1 MTNANLALS
10 ALPARIP
17 GISMLYDEDSNFR
30 YALLLDL
37 SKFEP
42 AKYDRDA
49 LFERFSNRLMSEY
62 ERLESHIEA
71 ARVVG
76 DLPISDGCDGDAVSL
91 SMPIDEVM
99 MIEVIPTAID
109 REAFARCLPAKVGDL
124 MDWLLCGDPD
134 D

>member
-1 MTNANLALS
+1 MTNANPALS

-71 ARVVG
+71 ARAVG
-76 DLPISDGCDGDAVSL
+76 DLPVDFHRILTHRGCGYFLGLIYVANPRL
-91 SMPIDEVM
+91 SRYSMGL
-99 MIEVIPTAID
+99 
-109 REAFARCLPAKVGDL
+109 R
-124 MDWLLCGDPD
+124 
-134 D
+134 